1 MLVHQSLT
9 GAVEMRVGRPRAE
22 ELRVRLAMWPPAGH
36 AGVAEEQSLQGALPL
51 SGDQE

>member
-51 SGDQE
+51 SGDQ